1 MTRDGIIRHWAI
13 SDGRTAIGTVDL
25 DGAGAFIARDL
36 TGNEVGRFDSLLLAS
51 RAFEL
56 MEG

>member
-1 MTRDGIIRHWAI
+1 MTGDIRHWAI
-13 SDGRTAIGTVDL
+13 TDGRTAIGTVDL
-25 DGAGAFIARDL
+25 ADDGAFIARDL
-36 TGNEVGRFDSLLLAS
+36 AGKVVGRFDSLLLAS